1 MQKIFL
7 VLVVLALPAIS
18 FAKGG
23 QKSLKFGGEGVNS
36 IARVQVFV
44 DKEEAAPRCKCV
56 RFSVLVDDR
65 QSGVVGTTFISKVMV
80 AVEGLDPEKDQDSS
94 RVLTPWSVWR
104 SPDSPGKTNQVVVEV
119 PVDTDFKDVRFR
131 VLALKHQALH
141 PDYDD
146 LVIDTQG
153 KFTGDEVNSLKP
165 SSVQELLQ

>member
-1 MQKIFL
+1 MKKIFL

-80 AVEGLDPEKDQDSS
+80 AVEGLDPEEDQGLAAPPGPDPHPE
-94 RVLTPWSVWR
+94 TPTGH
-104 SPDSPGKTNQVVVEV
+104 DTGNTVES
-119 PVDTDFKDVRFR
+119 D
-131 VLALKHQALH
+131 
-141 PDYDD
+141 
-146 LVIDTQG
+146 
-153 KFTGDEVNSLKP
+153 
-165 SSVQELLQ
+165 